1 MHFTVEQYSDHVD
14 NQLYV
19 YYAAYVTV
27 ELGELGFSS
36 KSERARKFGSYRSI
50 TLNHIQEYP
59 KRKDKHKRGGQSS
72 QAIRD
77 RHLEVI
83 RSNEQPVIEPTQIIV
98 WCYFFVR

>member
-1 MHFTVEQYSDHVD
+1 MIEIMAVC
-14 NQLYV
+14 L
-19 YYAAYVTV
+19 
-27 ELGELGFSS
+27 LGIMLSLGVLLVAVA
-36 KSERARKFGSYRSI
+36 K
-50 TLNHIQEYP
+50 EYP

-98 WCYFFVR
+98 